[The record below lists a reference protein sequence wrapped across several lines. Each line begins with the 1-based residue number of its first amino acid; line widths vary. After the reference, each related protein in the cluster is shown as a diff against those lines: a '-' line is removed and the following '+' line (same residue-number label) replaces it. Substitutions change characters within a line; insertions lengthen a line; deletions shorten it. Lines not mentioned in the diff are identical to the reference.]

1 MLRLVSGDEEQRKIQ
16 RRYEL
21 NVNIRWK
28 TLTDNQTGSG
38 KVVDINSSDISFVGV
53 GALPLGLVLEAS
65 IDWPVLK
72 NGTSPLLLEV
82 KGRVIRSDK
91 VETAISVERYKF
103 RTRLLT
109 PRETPQVLR

>member
-1 MLRLVSGDEEQRKIQ
+1 MVRRDEEQRKIQ

-21 NVNIRWK
+21 DVNIRWK
-28 TLTDNQTGSG
+28 TQPANQTGSG
-38 KVVDINSSDISFVGV
+38 KVIDISSNDISFVCV
-53 GALPLGLVLEAS
+53 RALPLGLVLEAS

-103 RTRLLT
+103 RTPLRT
-109 PRETPQVLR
+109 PRETPKALG